1 MAYLVDTSVLIGY
14 LGGKTT
20 EAVERFHDVIALDIP
35 FGITAIV
42 YLEVLQGASS
52 QATFDALDTF
62 LSDQV
67 FYAPRDP
74 ITTHRDAAHL
84 SVRCR
89 RHGVS
94 PRSVADCLIAA
105 IAIEHDLV
113 LLHDDRD
120 YVAMARVIPELKLA

>member
-14 LGGKTT
+14 LGGSSN
-20 EAVERFHDVIALDIP
+20 EAVERFHEVISLDIP

-42 YLEVLQGASS
+42 YLEVLQGARS
-52 QATFDALDTF
+52 QAAFEELDTF
-62 LSDQV
+62 LNDQI
-67 FYAPRDP
+67 FYDPRDL

-84 SVRCR
+84 YFRCR
-89 RHGVS
+89 RHGIS

-105 IAIEHDLV
+105 IAIEHELV

-120 YVAMARVIPELKLA
+120 YVAMERVIPELRLA